1 MNSRGCAD
9 DDTVEELSFEDNQ
22 PPPRAGDPRVERGR
36 ADPLISDQRA
46 RNAGMSGGEIE
57 HTAATDPL
65 VTADDLSPETLLDE
79 DAVDNDGL
87 VVADKDL
94 SIVDE
99 FEIGGGSGLDEAEL
113 AQITGR
119 PN

>member
-1 MNSRGCAD
+1 MNNRGRSD
-9 DDTVEELSFEDNQ
+9 DDSVEELSFEDNQ
-22 PPPRAGDPRVERGR
+22 PPPRAGDPRVEAGHRDPAISAQRVRSAGLSSGEMTPTDT
-36 ADPLISDQRA
+36 ADPL
-46 RNAGMSGGEIE
+46 
-57 HTAATDPL
+57 L
-65 VTADDLSPETLLDE
+65 TADDLSPETLFDE
-79 DAVDNDGL
+79 DALDNDEL

-99 FEIGGGSGLDEAEL
+99 DEIGGGRGFDEAEL